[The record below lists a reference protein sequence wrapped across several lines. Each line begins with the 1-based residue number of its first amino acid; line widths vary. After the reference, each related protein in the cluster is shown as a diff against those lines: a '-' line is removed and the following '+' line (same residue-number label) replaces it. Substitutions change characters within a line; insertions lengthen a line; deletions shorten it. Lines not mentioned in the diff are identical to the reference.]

1 LHKAWEYYDEIASR
15 YDYMYEEPYWVLYH
29 MLLEKLVSD
38 QNIKGKILD
47 LGTGTGRWAI
57 KLAEEGADI
66 VAVDPSEKMLSVAKM
81 KARLNDVKIEFINVK
96 GEALPFENA
105 TFDSVLAMGD
115 VISYCE
121 SPQELLSEINRVL
134 KPEGKFLATVD
145 NAFAFLQD
153 FVSNIESRNAE
164 KFLNDRR
171 VLIGDSTVS
180 RIHFHTIPFF
190 PEDIQS
196 LLSETGFELTDMAG
210 MVVFAPYDEKKLARN
225 LENALIW
232 EYRFCRE
239 HQLFGRAE
247 HLFFTAMKG

>member
-1 LHKAWEYYDEIASR
+1 MHKAWEYYDEIASR

-81 KARLNDVKIEFINVK
+81 KARLNDVKIEFINAK

-134 KPEGKFLATVD
+134 KPEGKF
-145 NAFAFLQD
+145 
-153 FVSNIESRNAE
+153 
-164 KFLNDRR
+164 
-171 VLIGDSTVS
+171 
-180 RIHFHTIPFF
+180 
-190 PEDIQS
+190 
-196 LLSETGFELTDMAG
+196 
-210 MVVFAPYDEKKLARN
+210 
-225 LENALIW
+225 
-232 EYRFCRE
+232 
-239 HQLFGRAE
+239 
-247 HLFFTAMKG
+247 